1 MPDVD
6 REILKEEFEDLQL
19 IEDNIICTVEDDQP
33 RRLDSIWSDV
43 MALKTVMGAVRFPC
57 LTQVYV
63 ALLSLP
69 HSNADC
75 ERAFSMVRKIHTDAR
90 KTLLPETLTSYLQC
104 KLNFDSFCHD
114 FEVTTEM
121 RRLAKG
127 AAYANK
133 VEHLPDV

>member
-6 REILKEEFEDLQL
+6 GECLKDEFEDLQL
-19 IEDNIICTVEDDQP
+19 NEDNVIRTVEDGQP

-43 MALKTVMGAVRFPC
+43 MALKTAMGAVRFPC
-57 LTQVYV
+57 LTRVYV

-75 ERAFSMVRKIHTDAR
+75 ERVFAMVRKIHTDAR
-90 KTLLPETLTSYLQC
+90 KTLLPETLKAYLQC
-104 KLNFDSFCHD
+104 KLNF
-114 FEVTTEM
+114 EVTPEM

-133 VEHLPDV
+133 LEHLTDA